1 MIVLNKLVYSLVC
14 LFFPF
19 LLLINFLKTF
29 WRTIV
34 WFWHQMIFLV
44 IISLIFI
51 FFSGIF
57 HGFLKNWIIHQ
68 LQKIFFEVIYCSCEF
83 ISIYCLKQ
91 AFWLSSIILC
101 RFCNTNLFFIGCF
114 KFRTCT
120 TYFFLSLKLDTSFSI
135 FFGNNGKSL
144 WVSCNF
150 LKQWTQTS
158 RKDPVLL
165 YSLWLFLILSL
176 NLDVFLTHSKWSTN
190 YFYPNIFI
198 PKYDNYLFLYC
209 SFLYLLLASAY
220 QMNSMT
226 YSGSDTFLPLTT
238 YQYQLIVLILLLF
251 LPC

>member
-14 LFFPF
+14 LFFPC

-135 FFGNNGKSL
+135 FLVTMVNHCEFH
-144 WVSCNF
+144 
-150 LKQWTQTS
+150 
-158 RKDPVLL
+158 
-165 YSLWLFLILSL
+165 I
-176 NLDVFLTHSKWSTN
+176 
-190 YFYPNIFI
+190 IFSNSEHKL
-198 PKYDNYLFLYC
+198 PEKTLYC
-209 SFLYLLLASAY
+209 Y
-220 QMNSMT
+220 
-226 YSGSDTFLPLTT
+226 
-238 YQYQLIVLILLLF
+238 ILCGF
-251 LPC
+251 FWYYH